1 MLVLLFVAMLGGYF
15 IYAKRRL
22 QHAHRLRFD
31 ADHDGLQAFYDV
43 DSADVDAL
51 DQESSTSNNNNNNN
65 NNRNNSSRAMNITH
79 NPLIVSSSLPT
90 PLLASPSGEK
100 NNSNDN
106 NIDGEM
112 TTRTLVHTQQETLI

>member
-1 MLVLLFVAMLGGYF
+1 MLGGYF

-43 DSADVDAL
+43 DSADVDGL
-51 DQESSTSNNNNNNN
+51 DQESSTSNRNNNNNN
-65 NNRNNSSRAMNITH
+65 NNNNNSSRSMNIIH

-100 NNSNDN
+100 NSNDN

-112 TTRTLVHTQQETLI
+112 IKRTLVYTQQETLI